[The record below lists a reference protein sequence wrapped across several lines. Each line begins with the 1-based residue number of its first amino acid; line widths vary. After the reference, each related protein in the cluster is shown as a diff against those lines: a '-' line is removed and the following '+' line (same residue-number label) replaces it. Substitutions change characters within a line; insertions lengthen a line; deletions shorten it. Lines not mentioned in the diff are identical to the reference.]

1 MSAPFVAPT
10 RPSRPAAP
18 AAAAAPAGLA
28 PGAAAPAGLAPGAP
42 AAPAAG
48 TRAEATAA
56 AATACAP
63 GPAAA
68 ASGATPMRLTPRG
81 RRLARL
87 GKVAKI
93 VGAPLLV
100 AALVTAGSPGWGLYT
115 IRSGDTLS
123 EIAARYDTTV
133 ARLVKVN
140 RLPGNG
146 NLIYAGES
154 IKVPGASG
162 GSGSGGGRSHL
173 VVRGDTLSGI
183 AARYGVSQ
191 TALASANGIGRD
203 NVVLLGA
210 TLRIPGGGR
219 SSGGS
224 TASGSTASSSNTFA
238 GRTYS
243 DSVVNAAAANRDRLA
258 GRNVPSRER
267 MRDIIAAKA
276 RANGVD
282 PALALAVSYQESGW
296 NQGVVSV
303 ANAVGAMQVIPT
315 TTDWISGVV
324 GRRLDPLKAE
334 DNATTGVV
342 LLKILTQAA
351 SNERQAVAA
360 YYQGLKS
367 VRENGMYSDTK
378 RYVANVMALKRQ
390 FG

>member
-1 MSAPFVAPT
+1 M
-10 RPSRPAAP
+10 
-18 AAAAAPAGLA
+18 
-28 PGAAAPAGLAPGAP
+28 
-42 AAPAAG
+42 
-48 TRAEATAA
+48 
-56 AATACAP
+56 
-63 GPAAA
+63 
-68 ASGATPMRLTPRG
+68 
-81 RRLARL
+81 
-87 GKVAKI
+87 AKI

-115 IRSGDTLS
+115 IRDGDTLS
-123 EIAARYDTTV
+123 DIAARYHTTV
-133 ARLVKVN
+133 AQLVKVN

-146 NLIYAGES
+146 NLIYAGEAL
-154 IKVPGASG
+154 KVPGAGGSSSSG
-162 GSGSGGGRSHL
+162 GSGGGSSRSHL
-173 VVRGDTLSGI
+173 VVQGDTLSGI

-191 TALASANGIGRD
+191 TALASANGIGGN
-203 NVVLLGA
+203 NVVMLGA
-210 TLRIPGGGR
+210 TLRIPSGGR
-219 SSGGS
+219 SSS
-224 TASGSTASSSNTFA
+224 SSASSSNTFA

-243 DSVVNAAAANRDRLA
+243 DSVVNAASDNRNRLA
-258 GRNVPSRER
+258 QRNVPSRER

-324 GRRLDPLKAE
+324 GRRLDPLHAE

-351 SNERQAVAA
+351 SSERQAVAG

-367 VRENGMYSDTK
+367 VRENGMYADTK

>member
-1 MSAPFVAPT
+1 MSELLVPPSVQPTPRLHRAP
-10 RPSRPAAP
+10 
-18 AAAAAPAGLA
+18 
-28 PGAAAPAGLAPGAP
+28 
-42 AAPAAG
+42 
-48 TRAEATAA
+48 
-56 AATACAP
+56 
-63 GPAAA
+63 
-68 ASGATPMRLTPRG
+68 LTPRG
-81 RRLARL
+81 RRLLRL
-87 GKVAKI
+87 AKV
-93 VGAPLLV
+93 VGTPLLV
-100 AALVTAGSPGWGLYT
+100 AGLVTAGSPGWGLYT

-123 EIAARYDTTV
+123 DIAARYDTTV

-146 NLIYAGES
+146 NLIYAGETL
-154 IKVPGASG
+154 KVPGAGG
-162 GSGSGGGRSHL
+162 GSSSSGTGGRSHL

-191 TALASANGIGRD
+191 QALASANGIGRD
-203 NVVLLGA
+203 NIVMLGT
-210 TLRIPGGGR
+210 TLRIPA
-219 SSGGS
+219 GGS
-224 TASGSTASSSNTFA
+224 GATSRPSSSNTFA

-243 DSVVNAAAANRDRLA
+243 DSVVNAAADNRARLA
-258 GRNVPSRER
+258 RRDVPSREQ
-267 MRDIIAAKA
+267 MRDIIAATA

-324 GRRLDPLKAE
+324 GRRLDPLNAR

-351 SNERQAVAA
+351 RSDRQAVAG

-367 VRENGMYSDTK
+367 VRENGMYSDTR
-378 RYVANVMALKRQ
+378 RYVANVMALRARWS
-390 FG
+390 

>member
-1 MSAPFVAPT
+1 MSELLVAPSVPSAPA
-10 RPSRPAAP
+10 SR
-18 AAAAAPAGLA
+18 L
-28 PGAAAPAGLAPGAP
+28 
-42 AAPAAG
+42 
-48 TRAEATAA
+48 
-56 AATACAP
+56 
-63 GPAAA
+63 
-68 ASGATPMRLTPRG
+68 ATPSTPSSQSGPERPGRARLTPRG

-87 GKVAKI
+87 AKV
-93 VGAPLLV
+93 VGTPLLV
-100 AALVTAGSPGWGLYT
+100 AGLVTAGSPGWGLYT

-123 EIAARYDTTV
+123 DIAARYDTTV

-146 NLIYAGES
+146 NMIYAGETL
-154 IKVPGASG
+154 KVPGAG
-162 GSGSGGGRSHL
+162 GATSSSSGGRSHL

-191 TALASANGIGRD
+191 QALARANGIGRN
-203 NVVLLGA
+203 NVVMLGA
-210 TLRIPGGGR
+210 TLRIPGGG
-219 SSGGS
+219 SGGS
-224 TASGSTASSSNTFA
+224 GGASKPSSSNTFA

-243 DSVVNAAAANRDRLA
+243 DSVVNAAADNRARLA
-258 GRNVPSRER
+258 RRGAPSREQ
-267 MRDIIAAKA
+267 MRDIIAATA

-324 GRRLDPLKAE
+324 GRRLNPLNAR

-351 SNERQAVAA
+351 SSDRQAVAG
-360 YYQGLKS
+360 YYQGLRS
-367 VRENGMYSDTK
+367 VRENGMYTDTR
-378 RYVANVMALKRQ
+378 RYVANVMALKARWS
-390 FG
+390 

>member
-1 MSAPFVAPT
+1 MSELLVAQVQPVQPHQPHQPDQPDQPDQP
-10 RPSRPAAP
+10 RRADRADR
-18 AAAAAPAGLA
+18 
-28 PGAAAPAGLAPGAP
+28 
-42 AAPAAG
+42 
-48 TRAEATAA
+48 TRA
-56 AATACAP
+56 
-63 GPAAA
+63 G
-68 ASGATPMRLTPRG
+68 LTPRG
-81 RRLARL
+81 RRLVRL
-87 GKVAKI
+87 AKV
-93 VGAPLLV
+93 VGTPLLV
-100 AALVTAGSPGWGLYT
+100 AGLVTAGSPGWGLYT

-123 EIAARYDTTV
+123 DIADRYDTTV

-146 NLIYAGES
+146 NLIYAGETL
-154 IKVPGASG
+154 KVPGAG
-162 GSGSGGGRSHL
+162 GASSSSGGRSHL

-183 AARYGVSQ
+183 AVRYGVSQ
-191 TALASANGIGRD
+191 QALASANGIGRD
-203 NVVLLGA
+203 NVVMLGA
-210 TLRIPGGGR
+210 TLRIPGGGT
-219 SSGGS
+219 SK
-224 TASGSTASSSNTFA
+224 ANSSNTFA

-243 DSVVNAAAANRDRLA
+243 DSVVDAASANRNRLA
-258 GRNVPSRER
+258 RRNVPSREQ
-267 MRDIIAAKA
+267 MRDIIAATA

-324 GRRLDPLKAE
+324 GRRLNPLNAH

-351 SNERQAVAA
+351 RSDRQAVAG

-378 RYVANVMALKRQ
+378 RYVANVMALRARWS
-390 FG
+390 

>member
-1 MSAPFVAPT
+1 MSELLVAPSVPSAPA
-10 RPSRPAAP
+10 SR
-18 AAAAAPAGLA
+18 L
-28 PGAAAPAGLAPGAP
+28 
-42 AAPAAG
+42 
-48 TRAEATAA
+48 
-56 AATACAP
+56 
-63 GPAAA
+63 
-68 ASGATPMRLTPRG
+68 ATPSTPSSQSGPERPGRARLTPRG

-87 GKVAKI
+87 AKV
-93 VGAPLLV
+93 VGTPLLV
-100 AALVTAGSPGWGLYT
+100 AGLVTAGSPGWGLYT

-123 EIAARYDTTV
+123 DIAARYDTTV

-146 NLIYAGES
+146 NMIYAGETL
-154 IKVPGASG
+154 KVPGAGG
-162 GSGSGGGRSHL
+162 GSGSTAGASGRSHL

-191 TALASANGIGRD
+191 QALASANGIGRD
-203 NVVLLGA
+203 NVVMLGA
-210 TLRIPGGGR
+210 TLRIPGGGSSN
-219 SSGGS
+219 SSGTS
-224 TASGSTASSSNTFA
+224 KPSSSNTFA

-243 DSVVNAAAANRDRLA
+243 DSVVSAAAANRARLA
-258 GRNVPSRER
+258 RRGAPSRER
-267 MRDIIAAKA
+267 MRDIIAATA

-324 GRRLDPLKAE
+324 GRRLNPLNAR

-351 SNERQAVAA
+351 SSERQAVAG
-360 YYQGLKS
+360 YYQGLRS

-378 RYVANVMALKRQ
+378 RYVANVMALKARWS
-390 FG
+390 